1 MDDQQ
6 FQALVNLIGGI
17 RTDLDLLREEVG
29 ILRKDMDALG
39 TSLHSEM
46 DAGFT
51 AVRGEVNDLREQ
63 VAELHEQTMSE
74 IAEIKQTQT
83 NHESIYLAADSVIKN
98 YSDLEVENKS
108 GIQIYQ
114 RLEGRVSQHDE
125 DIKLLKEKLSVA

>member
-39 TSLHSEM
+39 TALRSEM

-74 IAEIKQTQT
+74 IAEIKQIMNLSTSLQT
-83 NHESIYLAADSVIKN
+83 P
-98 YSDLEVENKS
+98 
-108 GIQIYQ
+108 
-114 RLEGRVSQHDE
+114 
-125 DIKLLKEKLSVA
+125 